1 MENNES
7 VETKKYAVD
16 MMIEATKQLITIST
30 ASIVVTVSL
39 IKLIIPDF
47 TSVTIENIWLI
58 STTWILLV
66 ASILSGI
73 VALGGVSYSAY
84 EKNKYDLSSKSIKYP
99 MCLQQLLF
107 VCAIIFFIRFAYLTI
122 SNQTPI
128 LPSEEI
134 SQDTAVSSTP
144 KE

>member
-122 SNQTPI
+122 SNQTSI
-128 LPSEEI
+128 LPSDEI
-134 SQDTAVSSTP
+134 SQDTTVSSTP

>member
-107 VCAIIFFIRFAYLTI
+107 VCAIIFFICFAYLTI
-122 SNQTPI
+122 SNQTSI
-128 LPSEEI
+128 LPSDEI
-134 SQDTAVSSTP
+134 SQDTTVSSTP

>member
-7 VETKKYAVD
+7 VETKKYVVD

-134 SQDTAVSSTP
+134 SQDTTVSSTP

>member
-134 SQDTAVSSTP
+134 SQDTTVSSTP